1 MENKVIL
8 KRTLIIG
15 IVVILIDQ
23 ILKIIA
29 INLCSNGSVEIIQN
43 IFSIDYTKNIGVA
56 FSLNK
61 DNLKNIIISACII
74 IFIIRYLFTQKKF
87 LNPITLTCLDMV
99 IAGGISNLID
109 RILRGGVVDFIKV
122 LNFPIFNFADIMV
135 VLGWV
140 LFAIYILKIEVIKK

>member
-1 MENKVIL
+1 MIL

-15 IVVILIDQ
+15 IAVILIDQ

>member
-8 KRTLIIG
+8 KRTII
-15 IVVILIDQ
+15 ICAIVILIDQ
-23 ILKIIA
+23 ILKIIVVQ
-29 INLCSNGSVEIIQN
+29 LCSNNSIEVIKN
-43 IFSIDYTKNIGVA
+43 IFSIEYTKNIGVA
-56 FSLNK
+56 FSINK

-99 IAGGISNLID
+99 VAGGIGNLID
-109 RILRGGVVDFIKV
+109 RIFRGGVVDFIKI

-135 VLGWV
+135 VIGWI